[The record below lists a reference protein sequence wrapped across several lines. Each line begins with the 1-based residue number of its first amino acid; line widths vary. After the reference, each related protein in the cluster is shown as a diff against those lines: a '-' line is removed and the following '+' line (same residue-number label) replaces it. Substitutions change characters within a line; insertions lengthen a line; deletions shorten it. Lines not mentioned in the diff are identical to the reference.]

1 MITLGPTLCEK
12 CKKSLVKIPPPV
24 SLEFSRSQKSW
35 SDLSKD
41 VRRSSV
47 SLACNSQDAHQSRQT
62 NLLLISGSCVKS
74 VATHDTLTLHRGHTI
89 PEWEQHINLAEPG
102 EIKALCAT
110 GKRTQY
116 NQTVKNIYGANIN
129 FPSGSW
135 FLLGENIY
143 VANRNYILFPF
154 YCLKHTNKLYFS
166 LMTYYSWIF
175 YFTGIY
181 SSIPNL

>member
-1 MITLGPTLCEK
+1 MWEMQKVPCKNTSSCFTRIFQITEGLVKSEQRCEK
-12 CKKSLVKIPPPV
+12 IFQEPGLS
-24 SLEFSRSQKSW
+24 FSRCPSE
-35 SDLSKD
+35 
-41 VRRSSV
+41 
-47 SLACNSQDAHQSRQT
+47 QT
-62 NLLLISGSCVKS
+62 DKLTLDSASCVKS
-74 VATHDTLTLHRGHTI
+74 VATHDMLILNRGHTI
-89 PEWEQHINLAEPG
+89 PHWEQHINPAEPG
-102 EIKALCAT
+102 EFKALCTT
-110 GKRTQY
+110 GERTQY
-116 NQTVKNIYGANIN
+116 NQTVKNICGANIN
-129 FPSGSW
+129 LPAGSW

>member
-1 MITLGPTLCEK
+1 MITPGPTLCETWR
-12 CKKSLVKIPPPV
+12 KSLVKIPPPV
-24 SLEFSRSQKSW
+24 SPEFSRSQKSW
-35 SDLSKD
+35 SDMSKD
-41 VRRSSV
+41 VGRSSV
-47 SLACNSQDAHQSRQT
+47 SLVCNSQDAHQSRQT
-62 NLLLISGSCVKS
+62 NWLLISGSCVQS
-74 VATHDTLTLHRGHTI
+74 VATHDMLTI
-89 PEWEQHINLAEPG
+89 PDWEQHINPAEPG
-102 EIKALCAT
+102 EIEALCTT
-110 GKRTQY
+110 GKRTKY
-116 NQTVKNIYGANIN
+116 KQTVKNIYGANIN